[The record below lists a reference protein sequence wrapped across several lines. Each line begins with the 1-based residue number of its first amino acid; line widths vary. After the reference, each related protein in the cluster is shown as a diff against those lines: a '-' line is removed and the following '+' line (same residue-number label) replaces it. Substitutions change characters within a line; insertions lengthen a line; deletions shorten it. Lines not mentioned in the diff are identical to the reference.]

1 MLDYSFEYHP
11 IRCTE
16 IRRFCNFFSLKQ
28 LISSRTRIICSSST
42 IIDHILASYPDRVS
56 QRGIIDIRISD
67 HQLIFCTR
75 TGSHKQ
81 ISFRS
86 LKNYSVV
93 TYKEAPKEVKLRNYE
108 NFININE
115 AHSNFILKP
124 TSVIDKIAL
133 CKTKRVKGN
142 SKE

>member
-1 MLDYSFEYHP
+1 MTLGFL
-11 IRCTE
+11 I
-16 IRRFCNFFSLKQ
+16 ISLYFVLGK
-28 LISSRTRIICSSST
+28 LLKTK
-42 IIDHILASYPDRVS
+42 
-56 QRGIIDIRISD
+56 
-67 HQLIFCTR
+67 

-81 ISFRS
+81 ISFHS

-124 TSVIDKIAL
+124 TSVIDEIAL
-133 CKTKRVKGN
+133 CKTKRVEGN